1 MDRIV
6 SLSYSDTEFAPLVS
20 LDSIDSV
27 RPDFDLKWLPGCALA
42 RLANESV
49 RWTSAKADIAGIIA
63 LGVAGA
69 MAQGRM
75 KITAQAGVEYDLNL
89 YLIVSAKVGER
100 KSSVYKSFQHM
111 VSMLEEEQGR
121 QIMVESATFRAML
134 DIFSENEESEF
145 ITSGDGGI
153 VEMLVNVPDEKLDLF
168 LKAYSGE
175 PYRYSTKTAGSVYLS
190 HPLASLLV
198 LTQDKPVGRLLSAR
212 RLKERGFLSRCLIVY
227 PNPVGRFPYEGV
239 SMEQET
245 FESAYNDLRGILCDP
260 VAGDGVIRLSESAK
274 ELHRD
279 FYYRLE
285 DRKDELLALGDWNK
299 RVMENLTK
307 IVGILHVMKHGTKAP
322 GIPVSDDMVKSGIN
336 IMEYFIAH
344 SLYGVK
350 GRNAVNPEIAE
361 ARFLLNNIAKMAD
374 ENGSV
379 NKRVLKQ
386 KFRTH
391 FSKQGLGE
399 KGLGILR
406 ENGYISSR
414 IRKDNKAGRPV
425 EEIILNPNYE

>member
-6 SLSYSDTEFAPLVS
+6 SLSYSETEFAPLVS

-134 DIFSENEESEF
+134 DIFSEN
-145 ITSGDGGI
+145 
-153 VEMLVNVPDEKLDLF
+153 DEKLDLF

-322 GIPVSDDMVKSGIN
+322 GIPVPDDMVKSGIN

>member
-1 MDRIV
+1 MERIV
-6 SLSYSDTEFAPLVS
+6 SLPYSDTEFAPLVS

-285 DRKDELLALGDWNK
+285 DRKDELLALGD
-299 RVMENLTK
+299 
-307 IVGILHVMKHGTKAP
+307 
-322 GIPVSDDMVKSGIN
+322 IPVPDDMVKSGIN

-406 ENGYISSR
+406 ENGYISPR